1 MNPRLHQHIE
11 RLMRMKTETFDET
24 AKKRVLDPH
33 QTEVSDAKRLRT
45 STAAAAV
52 PPPQEDIP
60 PLGPGPHTLGSV
72 FTLTPSEG
80 LRSFDVGIVP
90 LHLAARIDVS
100 TLVNV
105 DGQAF
110 DKAIQV
116 GHSMASPGLVVD
128 VTNKNTGCSRSS
140 PRVGSHSPCP
150 QSEHCPARCR

>member
-1 MNPRLHQHIE
+1 MNPRLHQQIE
-11 RLMRMKTETFDET
+11 RLMRMKTEAFDET

-33 QTEVSDAKRLRT
+33 QAEVSDAKRLRT
-45 STAAAAV
+45 ATAAAAA
-52 PPPQEDIP
+52 PQPQEDVA
-60 PLGPGPHTLGSV
+60 PLGPGPHTLGSI

-105 DGQAF
+105 DGQTF

-116 GHSMASPGLVVD
+116 GHSTTCPGSLVN
-128 VTNKNTGCSRSS
+128 VTNRKHRLFGIAS
-140 PRVGSHSPCP
+140 
-150 QSEHCPARCR
+150 